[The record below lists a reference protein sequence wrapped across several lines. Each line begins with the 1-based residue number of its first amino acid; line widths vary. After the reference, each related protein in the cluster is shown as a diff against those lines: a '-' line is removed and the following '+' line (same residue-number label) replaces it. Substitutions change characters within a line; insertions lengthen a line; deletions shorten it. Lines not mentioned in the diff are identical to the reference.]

1 MPNPDGLNSSS
12 HFRALLAYLAPHT
25 HRIVLGFVFI
35 VAGQVIAVQI
45 PRLVRRAIDALEP
58 AVGNPDA
65 VGGVS
70 PVVATAFWGIILL
83 AIGSAITLFF
93 SRYLVI
99 TVSRLAEEQLRNDLY
114 THLQLLT
121 PSYYNSISTGDL
133 MTRAGSD
140 IEQVRMLLGPGIM
153 YPLQFGIL
161 AILAIAHML
170 YSDWLLTTAVLVPML
185 GLSVWVN
192 IYTRRL
198 HNLFMASQ
206 EIYAAMSAHVQE
218 NLSGIRVVKAYC
230 QEAAETARFEEINKQ
245 YLDKNFE
252 MIRLRGRLWPI
263 MRYINGLGFAM
274 ILFLGGR
281 MVTVNRLTLG
291 GLAEFIQ
298 YFTMLFWPIVGFGWV
313 LNVIYRGTASWA
325 RIREILCAVP
335 EILPVPVTVPEP
347 KIRGEITI
355 HNLTFRYREDTP
367 PVLRD
372 ISISIPAGS
381 TLAIVGP
388 TGVGKSTLVH
398 LLLHLYPVPPGSIF
412 IDGMDIRDIPLE
424 VLRRNI
430 AFVSQEVFLFSQ
442 SLKENILFGEESGG
456 PDADKRTR
464 SAARKAGLERDVGQ
478 FPQGFETLLGE
489 RGLTLSGGQR
499 QRTGIARALVRH
511 CPILILDDALSSVD
525 AETEEQI
532 LRGIR
537 EDIRQRTT
545 ILISHR
551 ISTVRNADHIV
562 VLGDGMIIE
571 EGTHQDLVERGGLY
585 ASIFRRQQLEESL
598 GIRS

>member
-1 MPNPDGLNSSS
+1 MPDPDGLNSSS
-12 HFRALLAYLAPHT
+12 HFRALLVYLVPHT
-25 HRIVLGFVFI
+25 HRMVLGFVFI
-35 VAGQVIAVQI
+35 LTGQVIAVQI
-45 PRLVRRAIDALEP
+45 PRLVRRAIDELGP
-58 AVGNPDA
+58 AIGNLNA
-65 VGGVS
+65 VDGVS
-70 PVVATAFWGIILL
+70 PAVSVAFWGIVLL
-83 AIGSAITLFF
+83 GIGSAITLFF

-99 TVSRLAEEQLRNDLY
+99 TVSRLAEQQMRNDLY
-114 THLQLLT
+114 AHLQSLT
-121 PSYYNSISTGDL
+121 PRYYNSISTGDL

-161 AILAIAHML
+161 AILAVAHML
-170 YSDWLLTTAVLVPML
+170 YSNWLLTTVVLVPL
-185 GLSVWVN
+185 IALSVWVN

-198 HNLFMASQ
+198 HNLFMVSQ
-206 EIYAAMSAHVQE
+206 EIYAAMSATVQE

-230 QEAAETARFEEINKQ
+230 QEEAETARFEEINRQ

-263 MRYINGLGFAM
+263 MRYINGLGFAL
-274 ILFLGGR
+274 ILCFGGW
-281 MVTVNRLTLG
+281 MVAVNRLTLG

-298 YFTMLFWPIVGFGWV
+298 YFTMLFWPIVGFGWI

-335 EILPVPVTVPEP
+335 EIISVPVTELEPEIHGSIE
-347 KIRGEITI
+347 IR
-355 HNLTFRYREDTP
+355 NLTFRYREDMP
-367 PVLRD
+367 PVLRN
-372 ISISIPAGS
+372 ISVSIPAGS

-412 IDGMDIRDIPLE
+412 IDRTDIRDIPLE
-424 VLRRNI
+424 VLRKNI
-430 AFVSQEVFLFSQ
+430 AFVSQEIFLFSK
-442 SLKENILFGEESGG
+442 SLKENILFGEESQGS
-456 PDADKRTR
+456 DIDRRMR
-464 SAARKAGLERDVGQ
+464 SAAWKAGLERDVSQ
-478 FPQGFETLLGE
+478 FPQEFETLLGE

-499 QRTGIARALVRH
+499 QRTGIARALIRD

-525 AETEEQI
+525 AETEELI
-532 LRGIR
+532 LRSIQQ
-537 EDIRQRTT
+537 DIQRHTT

-562 VLGDGMIIE
+562 VLDDGIITE

-585 ASIFRRQQLEESL
+585 ASIFQHQQLEESL